1 MDRDKMLEKIDKKR
15 ALFGM
20 LFALDN
26 NLQAA
31 GDTFYEEVTAKQFYI
46 LMCLYLFQGDNPTI
60 GELSEIA
67 GSSHQNVKQ
76 IINKLEKTGIIKT
89 YPDSED
95 KRKLRIMYTEEMT
108 DFSEKYNSQENEF
121 IGRLYQGISND
132 EIVATYETISKID
145 KNLTKIREDN
155 K

>member
-145 KNLTKIREDN
+145 KNLTKIREEN

>member
-1 MDRDKMLEKIDKKR
+1 MDRDKMLEKIDTKR

-31 GDTFYEEVTAKQFYI
+31 GDTFYEEISAKQFYI
-46 LMCLYLFQGDNPTI
+46 LMCLYLFQGNNPTI

-76 IINKLEKTGIIKT
+76 IVNKLEKTGLIKT
-89 YPDSED
+89 YSDPED
-95 KRKLRIMYTEEMT
+95 RRKLRIMYTGEMIA
-108 DFSEKYNSQENEF
+108 FSEKYSSQENEF
-121 IGRLYQGISND
+121 MDRFYQGVSND
-132 EIVATYETISKID
+132 EIVVTYETISKIE
-145 KNLTKIREDN
+145 KNLTKIREGN

>member
-31 GDTFYEEVTAKQFYI
+31 GDTFYEEITAKQFYI

-60 GELSEIA
+60 GELSKIA

>member
-1 MDRDKMLEKIDKKR
+1 MDRDKMLEKIDTKR

-31 GDTFYEEVTAKQFYI
+31 GDTFYEEISAKQFYI
-46 LMCLYLFQGDNPTI
+46 LMCLYLFQGNNPTI

-145 KNLTKIREDN
+145 KNLTKIREEN